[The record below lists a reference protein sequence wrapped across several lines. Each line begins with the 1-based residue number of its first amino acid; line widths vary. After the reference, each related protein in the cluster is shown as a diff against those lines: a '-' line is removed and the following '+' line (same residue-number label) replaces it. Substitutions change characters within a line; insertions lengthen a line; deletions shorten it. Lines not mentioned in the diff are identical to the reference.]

1 MGFDTNLVTTI
12 IGFGLSASF
21 IVFVCSRII
30 CGRLQERVGVPS
42 LYEIE
47 PRTDI
52 ERPEFHGSDP
62 APAFV
67 AAIPTLSFNHEAF
80 VSTGSTQCVIC
91 LAEYKEKELLRIIPK
106 CGHTFH
112 LSCIDMWLRKQSTC
126 PMCRLSLQNS
136 SESKHVSH
144 VTFTIRHSLA
154 ESNTSERNIDSERQ
168 VEPNSM
174 ISLQSLGEL

>member
-1 MGFDTNLVTTI
+1 
-12 IGFGLSASF
+12 
-21 IVFVCSRII
+21 
-30 CGRLQERVGVPS
+30 
-42 LYEIE
+42 
-47 PRTDI
+47 
-52 ERPEFHGSDP
+52 
-62 APAFV
+62 
-67 AAIPTLSFNHEAF
+67 
-80 VSTGSTQCVIC
+80 VIC